1 MTREE
6 ATAIAD
12 GGREL
17 IIEVLL
23 RMSAEIDELKRQA
36 AILTKDSSN
45 SSQPPSSDGLRA
57 KPKPRPP
64 KKSRK
69 RNPGGQPG
77 HKGSCRKLISVD
89 EVES

>member
-23 RMSAEIDELKRQA
+23 RLSAEIDELKRQVA
-36 AILTKDSSN
+36 LLNKDSTYPN
-45 SSQPPSSDGLRA
+45 SFGFTL
-57 KPKPRPP
+57 
-64 KKSRK
+64 
-69 RNPGGQPG
+69 
-77 HKGSCRKLISVD
+77 
-89 EVES
+89 